1 MTKGFIIYSEEDV
14 EKNRKFVSMCTE
26 NFAKDHIVLELKVI
40 RDDKWQEIIREAER
54 EKISFVIN
62 RSRNYHISR
71 KLEDM
76 GIRVFNNSRVTE
88 VCNNKWDTYNMA
100 KRLEIPVMHT
110 EPGDEGREATLN
122 NLEYPKVIKSCN
134 GHGGDEVFLVSND
147 AEKNEAVSKIRGEYI
162 VQDYANA
169 EGRDIRAYI
178 ISGECVIAM
187 CRTAKQGFKSNFSLG
202 GRAEKCE
209 LGEKEKGIVKK
220 ICDELKPDYIGIDF
234 IYDGNR
240 VVLNEIEDAVGA
252 RMVYENTDM
261 NIVEKFTDDIK
272 EKL

>member
-1 MTKGFIIYSEEDV
+1 MIKGFIIYSEEDV
-14 EKNRKFVSMCTE
+14 EKNRKFLSMCTE
-26 NFAKDHIVLELKVI
+26 KFAKDHIMLELKVI
-40 RDDKWQEIIREAER
+40 RDDKWQEIVREAEH
-54 EKISFVIN
+54 EKICFAIN
-62 RSRNYHISR
+62 RSRNYQISR
-71 KLEDM
+71 KLEEM
-76 GIRVFNNSRVTE
+76 RVRVFNNSRVTKI
-88 VCNNKWDTYNMA
+88 CNNKWNTYNMA

-110 EPGDEGREATLN
+110 ELGSEGKKPAFKDLD
-122 NLEYPKVIKSCN
+122 YPKVIKSCN
-134 GHGGDEVFLVSND
+134 GHGGSEVFLVSND
-147 AEKNEAVSKIRGEYI
+147 AEKNEAISKIRGEYI

-169 EGRDIRAYI
+169 KGRDIRAYV
-178 ISGECVIAM
+178 ISDECVIAM

-209 LGEKEKGIVKK
+209 LGEKEKEIVKK

-234 IYDGNR
+234 ICDGNR